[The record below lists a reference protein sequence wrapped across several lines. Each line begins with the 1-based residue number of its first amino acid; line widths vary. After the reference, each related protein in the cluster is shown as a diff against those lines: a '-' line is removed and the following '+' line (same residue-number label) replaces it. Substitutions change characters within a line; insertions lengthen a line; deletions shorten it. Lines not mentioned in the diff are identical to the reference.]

1 MIMRPKHI
9 LLCVCACVCACA
21 CTRTVYLPTETVRN
35 EYRADTRVIRDTLRT
50 SDTVT
55 IDRAADT
62 IRIDRTHWRTRTI
75 HATDTI
81 IRATTDTLRVSVSV
95 PRELTAAQRRWI
107 GLGKIAAALL
117 AVAAAI
123 AAVWLYRRIRRRS

>member
-1 MIMRPKHI
+1 
-9 LLCVCACVCACA
+9 V
-21 CTRTVYLPTETVRN
+21 RT

-117 AVAAAI
+117 AAAAAI